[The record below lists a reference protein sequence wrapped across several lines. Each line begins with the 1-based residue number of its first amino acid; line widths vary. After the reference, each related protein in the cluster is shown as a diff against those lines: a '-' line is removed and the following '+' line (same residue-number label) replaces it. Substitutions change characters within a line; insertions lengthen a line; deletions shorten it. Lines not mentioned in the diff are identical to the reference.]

1 MLITLDHQWT
11 TPSWEGIKVL
21 ARLPETAAQAHTDP
35 GLDDDWRVF
44 HFTRPRSPLAI
55 LQTVLD
61 RLDRHRQFTPDAL
74 LFCTAALDEASCAA
88 ARDRLAGDPWHTAL
102 VTGPDNRT
110 IDRLVI
116 GPAFTGHRMFLHY
129 IRNLNPI
136 DALDPAEVLASM
148 NHYLGPE
155 AV

>member
-55 LQTVLD
+55 IQIVLD
-61 RLDRHRQFTPDAL
+61 RLDRHRQFTPHAL
-74 LFCTAALDEASCAA
+74 LFSTAALDDATCAA
-88 ARDRLAGDPWHTAL
+88 ARDSLASDPWHSAF
-102 VTGPDNRT
+102 VPGPDSRT

-129 IRNLNPI
+129 IRNLSPA
-136 DALDPAEVLASM
+136 DALDPAEVLANM
-148 NHYLGPE
+148 NHYLGPK
-155 AV
+155 AA